1 MVAEHDH
8 VWDGRAKA
16 MQFLDIMRTSY
27 VALPRSLRRGLGPAL
42 RMLPPS
48 LRYGQSFER
57 LGEAI
62 ARSRTDADFVAKE
75 QANSLRQVLHA
86 AWHGSSYS
94 RWVICEHLG
103 GYGAIANAKPSD
115 LVALPILTRAMLGN
129 LGEDLRVVPEDQAN
143 VLFTSGSS
151 GQSPA
156 RVWLDRDRSVREMA
170 FVHSFWKHAG
180 YRTGERVLVVR
191 DGAAFHFSEAQPWE
205 IDPGLNELRLS
216 PYHMSPDVM
225 DTYLERI
232 TAWQPR
238 LVYGLPSALSILAS
252 HALFRGWSAPAGL
265 TAIFTSSETLFA
277 AQRKLIAAAFGGVPV
292 LSYYGLT
299 ERCAFA
305 TEVPGEPE
313 VFEFEP
319 LYGFTELLDAKDQPV
334 TRPGELGRIVS
345 TGFLSRAMALIR
357 YDTGDK
363 ARLVRVPSAE
373 NSWRLRVSTIRSKW
387 GQEYVVGKKGN
398 PVSVLNLIFLS
409 HFGLIR
415 DLQFYQDTPGHA
427 VIKVFPYDTATPAAL
442 AGLIEDMQG
451 SFGDV
456 LEVRLE
462 PVSAIATGTNGKR
475 RLVDQ
480 RLVLPERWST
490 ET

>member
-1 MVAEHDH
+1 
-8 VWDGRAKA
+8 
-16 MQFLDIMRTSY
+16 MQFLDILRTSY
-27 VALPRSLRRGLGPAL
+27 VALPRSLRRGLGPVL
-42 RMLPPS
+42 RLLPPS
-48 LRYGQSFER
+48 LRYGQSFEL
-57 LGEAI
+57 LGGEI
-62 ARSRTDADFVAKE
+62 ARSRAEPDFVAGK
-75 QANSLRQVLHA
+75 QADSLRQVLHA
-86 AWHGSSYS
+86 AWHGSSYF
-94 RWVICEHLG
+94 RWVIAEHLG
-103 GYGAIANAKPSD
+103 GYGSIATASPAD
-115 LVALPILTRAMLGN
+115 LGALPVLTRSMLGE
-129 LGEDLRVVPEDQAN
+129 LGDDLRVVPKDQAN
-143 VLFTSGSS
+143 LLFTSGSS
-151 GQSPA
+151 GQQPA
-156 RVWLDRDRSVREMA
+156 RIWLDRDRSVREMA
-170 FVHSFWKHAG
+170 FVHSFWTHAG

-205 IDPGLNELRLS
+205 LDPGLNELRLS
-216 PYHMSPDVM
+216 PYHMSPAVM
-225 DTYLERI
+225 DTYLEQI
-232 TAWQPR
+232 TAWRPR
-238 LVYGLPSALSILAS
+238 LIYGLPSALSILAS
-252 HALFRGWSAPAGL
+252 HALFRGWDAPVGL

-319 LYGFTELLDAKDQPV
+319 LYGLTELLDANDQPV

-363 ARLVRVPSAE
+363 ARLVCAPSAE
-373 NSWRLRVSTIRSKW
+373 NCWRLRVSTIRSKW
-387 GQEYVVGKKGN
+387 GQEFVVGKKGN

-427 VIKVFPYDTATPAAL
+427 VMKVVPYDDATPAAL
-442 AGLIEDMQG
+442 AGLVEDMQG

-456 LEVRLE
+456 LDVRLE
-462 PVSAIATGTNGKR
+462 PVSAIATGANGKR

-480 RLVLPERWST
+480 RLVLPERWGN